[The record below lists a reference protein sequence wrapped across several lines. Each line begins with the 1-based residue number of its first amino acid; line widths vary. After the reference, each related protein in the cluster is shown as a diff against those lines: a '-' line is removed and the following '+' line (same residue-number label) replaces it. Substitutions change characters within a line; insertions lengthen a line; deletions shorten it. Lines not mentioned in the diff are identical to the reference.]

1 MVVHDL
7 DHAPLGQRQHHG
19 AGRQQRNQLQNHRG
33 RHRPRTAKRQ
43 WPQRPD
49 FLPGEVG
56 MSDLNSRSD
65 SDTKGTEDTEATG
78 PIRVPT
84 TGRPERG
91 HWPLI
96 PHMIRWFAVPII
108 LAWVFVTVL
117 VNVIVPRLEVVGE
130 QHSAP
135 MAPVDAPSMKAM
147 MRLGHNFHEFDSNS
161 TVMIVLEGQQPL
173 GDDAHR
179 YYDNVIRQLRQDPKH
194 IQHIQ
199 DFWGDRLTAAGAQ
212 SADAKGAYVMLN
224 LAGNQGT
231 TLANES
237 VDVVRKVIERN
248 QPPPGVKA
256 YVTGPAALSDDMHI
270 IGNASLAK
278 ITLFTLGA
286 IAIMLLLV
294 YRSIVTTLVQLF
306 MTGIALA
313 CSRGVIAV
321 LAYHDAF
328 GLTTFAANILTM
340 LAIAAGT
347 DYGIFL
353 VGRYQEARAAG
364 EDRETA
370 YYTTF
375 RSVAPV
381 VLGSGLTIAG
391 ATYCLSF
398 ARLPWFNTM
407 GAPVAIGMLVVVLA
421 GLTLGPAV
429 IFVGSKFGLFERKRA
444 VRGRL
449 WRRVGTAVVRWPA
462 PILAVSAAI
471 VLVGM
476 VALPS
481 YHTSYN
487 DRYYL
492 PTSAPSNQGQ
502 AAADRHFSQARMN
515 PDMLMI
521 EADHDMRNTADML
534 VLDKVAKNVIRV
546 VGIAMVQD
554 ITRPLGIPIQ
564 HSSIPFQN
572 SMQGQTTM
580 QNDPFQQNNMA
591 NMRKMADDMEFMA
604 DNMQRMYDVMSQ
616 IVATT
621 HQTALDTTQLNADI
635 TDVRDHIADF
645 DDFWRPIRNYFYWE
659 PHCYDIPMCWSLKS
673 LFDTIDGVDIL
684 TDDTGRLTG
693 DVQHLD
699 TLMPQVLA
707 LFPPMISTMRS
718 TRALML
724 TTYTSMSANIN
735 QQAALNDTAIVMGQS
750 FDTAQNDAF
759 FYLPPEAFQNPEFQ
773 RGLAMF
779 LSPDGKSARYF
790 ITHQEDPMTPAGIA
804 RVDAERT
811 AAQEGLKQSSLADAK
826 VYLGGTAATFKDMHD
841 GAKYD
846 LMIAVVSALTLIFMI
861 MLLLTRSLVAALV
874 IVGTAASSI
883 AASFGLSVLIWQD
896 IFGIKIHWL
905 VMLMSVIIL
914 LAVGSDYNLL
924 LVSRFKEEI
933 HAGLKTGIIR
943 SMAGTGGVVT
953 AAGLVFAAT
962 MFSIL
967 GSELLVLGQMGTTIC
982 IGLLLDTLIVR
993 TLLTPSIATL
1003 LGRWFWWPQVVH
1015 PRGDNALRAQRA

>member
-1 MVVHDL
+1 
-7 DHAPLGQRQHHG
+7 
-19 AGRQQRNQLQNHRG
+19 
-33 RHRPRTAKRQ
+33 
-43 WPQRPD
+43 
-49 FLPGEVG
+49 
-56 MSDLNSRSD
+56 MSELNS
-65 SDTKGTEDTEATG
+65 KGHVDTETTG
-78 PIRVPT
+78 PIRAQRP
-84 TGRPERG
+84 GRPERG

-444 VRGRL
+444 ARGRL

-471 VLVGM
+471 VLAGM

-481 YHTSYN
+481 YITSYN

-492 PTSAPSNQGQ
+492 PTSAPSNLGYQ
-502 AAADRHFSQARMN
+502 AADRHFSQARMN
-515 PDMLMI
+515 PDMLMV
-521 EADHDMRNTADML
+521 EADHDMRNPADML
-534 VLDKVAKNVIRV
+534 VLDKVAKNVIRT
-546 VGIAMVQD
+546 VGIAMIQD

-572 SMQGQTTM
+572 SIQSQTTM
-580 QNDPFQQNNMA
+580 QNMA
-591 NMRKMADDMEFMA
+591 FLKDRIGDILKLADQLQVNIDVTERQYAITQDLSKAADDSA
-604 DNMQRMYDVMSQ
+604 RN
-616 IVATT
+616 
-621 HQTALDTTQLNADI
+621 TAETSAI
-635 TDVRDHIADF
+635 TDELRDHLADF
-645 DDFWRPIRNYFYWE
+645 DDFWRPVRTYFYWE
-659 PHCYDIPMCWSLKS
+659 KHCYDIPMCFSLRS
-673 LFDTIDGVDIL
+673 LFDSLDGIDQLADKFHELTADIAH
-684 TDDTGRLTG
+684 TASAT
-693 DVQHLD
+693 HE
-699 TLMPQVLA
+699 LMT
-707 LFPPMISTMRS
+707 LFPTLIGTLKA
-718 TRALML
+718 TKGITLTLYQTFGAL
-724 TTYTSMSANIN
+724 IN
-735 QQAALNDTAIVMGQS
+735 QLEAMSNTAVVMGQS
-750 FDTAQNDAF
+750 FDASKNDDF
-759 FYLPPEAFQNPEFQ
+759 FYLPPEAFDNPDFQ
-773 RGLAMF
+773 TGLRMF
-779 LSPDGKSARYF
+779 LSPDGKSARFF
-790 ITHQEDPMTPAGIA
+790 ITHQADPMTPEGIS
-804 RVDAERT
+804 RVAAERT
-811 AAQEGLKQSSLADAK
+811 AAQEGLKMSSLADAK
-826 VYLGGTAATFKDMHD
+826 VYLGGTAATYKDMHD

-861 MLLLTRSLVAALV
+861 MLLLTRSVVAALV

-896 IFGIKIHWL
+896 LFGIKIHWI
-905 VMLMSVIIL
+905 VMALSVIIL

-924 LVSRFKEEI
+924 LVSRFREEI
-933 HAGLKTGIIR
+933 HGGLKTGIIR

-953 AAGLVFAAT
+953 AAGLVFAFT
-962 MFSIL
+962 MASML
-967 GSELLVLGQMGTTIC
+967 GSDLRVLGQFGSTVC

-993 TLLTPSIATL
+993 TLLMPSIAVL

-1015 PRGDNALRAQRA
+1015 PRGDNALRARRA

>member
-1 MVVHDL
+1 MSD
-7 DHAPLGQRQHHG
+7 A
-19 AGRQQRNQLQNHRG
+19 NNRG
-33 RHRPRTAKRQ
+33 RVDTA
-43 WPQRPD
+43 
-49 FLPGEVG
+49 
-56 MSDLNSRSD
+56 
-65 SDTKGTEDTEATG
+65 DTADTG
-78 PIRVPT
+78 PIRTPAQ
-84 TGRPERG
+84 GKAERG
-91 HWPLI
+91 HRPYL
-96 PHMIRWFAVPII
+96 PHTIRIFAVPII
-108 LAWVFVTVL
+108 VGWVFVTIL
-117 VNVIVPRLEVVGE
+117 VNVIVPTLEKVGE
-130 QHSAP
+130 AHSAP
-135 MAPVDAPSMKAM
+135 MTPLDAPSMKAM
-147 MRLGHNFHEFDSNS
+147 MRLGHNFREFDSNS

-173 GDDAHR
+173 GADAHQ
-179 YYDNVIRQLRQDPKH
+179 YYDKLIRDLRKDPQH

-212 SADAKGAYVMLN
+212 SADSKGAYVMIN

-237 VDVVRKVIERN
+237 VDAVRKVIEEN
-248 QPPPGVKA
+248 KAPPGVKA

-306 MTGIALA
+306 MTFVALA
-313 CSRGVIAV
+313 CSRGVVAV
-321 LAYHDAF
+321 LAYHNAF

-353 VGRYQEARAAG
+353 VGRYQEALRAG

-375 RSVAPV
+375 KGVAPV

-398 ARLPWFNTM
+398 TRLPWFNTM

-429 IFVGSKFGLFERKRA
+429 VFVGSRFHFFESKRA
-444 VRGRL
+444 AKGGRL

-462 PILAVSAAI
+462 PVLAVSAAV

-476 VALPS
+476 IALPS
-481 YHTSYN
+481 YKTSYN

-492 PTSAPSNQGQ
+492 PTSAPSNLGQ

-515 PDMLMI
+515 PDMLMV
-521 EADHDMRNTADML
+521 ESDHDMRNPADML
-534 VLDKVAKNVIRV
+534 VLDRVAKNEMRTL
-546 VGIAMVQD
+546 GIAMVQD

-572 SMQGQTTM
+572 SIQSQTTM
-580 QNDPFQQNNMA
+580 QNMGFLKERIADIL
-591 NMRKMADDMEFMA
+591 RMADDL
-604 DNMQRMYDVMSQ
+604 QTQ
-616 IVATT
+616 I
-621 HQTALDTTQLNADI
+621 DTTQRQYEVSQDLANAADDSAKTTAVTSQI
-635 TDVRDHIADF
+635 TDTLRDHIADF
-645 DDFWRPIRNYFYWE
+645 DDTFRPIRSYFYWE
-659 PHCYDIPMCWSLKS
+659 RHCYDIPVCIGLRS
-673 LFDTIDGVDIL
+673 LFDTFDGFDQLAEQFHYLTADI
-684 TDDTGRLTG
+684 
-693 DVQHLD
+693 QHTAKATHDLN
-699 TLMPQVLA
+699 A
-707 LFPPMISTMRS
+707 LFPTLIATLKTTRGITLTLYQTFKAMIDQME
-718 TRALML
+718 A
-724 TTYTSMSANIN
+724 MS
-735 QQAALNDTAIVMGQS
+735 DTAIVMGQS
-750 FDTAQNDAF
+750 FDASKNDDF
-759 FYLPPEAFQNPEFQ
+759 FYLPPEAFQNPDFQ
-773 RGLAMF
+773 TGLRMF
-779 LSPDGKSARYF
+779 LSPDGKSARFF
-790 ITHQEDPMTPAGIA
+790 ITHQSDPMTPEGIS

-811 AAQEGLKQSSLADAK
+811 AAQEALKQSSLSDARI
-826 VYLGGTAATFKDMHD
+826 YLGGTAPTFRDMAD
-841 GAKYD
+841 GEKYD

-861 MLLLTRSLVAALV
+861 MLLLTRSVVAALV

-896 IFGIKIHWL
+896 LFGIRIHWI
-905 VMLMSVIIL
+905 VMALSVIIL

-953 AAGLVFAAT
+953 AAGLVFAFT
-962 MFSIL
+962 MASML
-967 GSELLVLGQMGTTIC
+967 GSDLRVLGQFGSTVC

-993 TLLTPSIATL
+993 TLLMPSIATL

-1015 PRGDNALRAQRA
+1015 PRGDNARRPVGSTA

>member
-1 MVVHDL
+1 
-7 DHAPLGQRQHHG
+7 
-19 AGRQQRNQLQNHRG
+19 
-33 RHRPRTAKRQ
+33 
-43 WPQRPD
+43 
-49 FLPGEVG
+49 
-56 MSDLNSRSD
+56 
-65 SDTKGTEDTEATG
+65 
-78 PIRVPT
+78 
-84 TGRPERG
+84 
-91 HWPLI
+91 
-96 PHMIRWFAVPII
+96 MIRLFAVPV
-108 LAWVFVTVL
+108 LLGWVFITVL
-117 VNVIVPRLEVVGE
+117 VNVAVPRLEVVGE
-130 QHSAP
+130 AHSAP
-135 MAPVDAPSMKAM
+135 MAPLDAPSMKAM
-147 MRLGHNFHEFDSNS
+147 MRLGHNFKEFDSNS
-161 TVMIVLEGQQPL
+161 TIMIVLESQAPL
-173 GDDAHR
+173 GPDAHR
-179 YYDNVIRQLRQDPKH
+179 YYDNLIHQLQQDHNH

-212 SADAKGAYVMLN
+212 SADGKGAYVMLN

-231 TLANES
+231 THANES
-237 VDVVRKVIERN
+237 VEAVRKVIEKN
-248 QPPPGVKA
+248 ATPPGLNV
-256 YVTGPAALSDDMHI
+256 YVTGPAAFSDDSHV

-294 YRSIVTTLVQLF
+294 YRSIATTLIQLF
-306 MTGIALA
+306 MTLVSLA
-313 CSRGVIAV
+313 CARGVVAV
-321 LAYHDAF
+321 LAYNNAF

-353 VGRYQEARAAG
+353 VGRYQEARRSG

-375 RSVAPV
+375 RSVTPV

-421 GLTLGPAV
+421 GITLGPAIV
-429 IFVGSKFGLFERKRA
+429 FLGSKFGRFESKRA
-444 VRGRL
+444 AKQGRL

-462 PILAVSAAI
+462 PVLAVSAAV

-487 DRYYL
+487 DSHYL
-492 PTSAPSNQGQ
+492 PASAPSNLGQ

-521 EADHDMRNTADML
+521 EAEHDMRNPADML
-534 VLDKVAKNVIRV
+534 VLDRVAHNVIRV
-546 VGIAMVQD
+546 LGIAMIQD

-572 SMQGQTTM
+572 SIQSQTTM
-580 QNDPFQQNNMA
+580 QNMGFLKERMNDIL
-591 NMRKMADDMEFMA
+591 KMADDL
-604 DNMQRMYDVMSQ
+604 QTQ
-616 IVATT
+616 I
-621 HQTALDTTQLNADI
+621 DTTQRQYEVSLDLAHAADDSAATTAVTSQI
-635 TDVRDHIADF
+635 TDSLRDHIADF
-645 DDFWRPIRNYFYWE
+645 DDTFRPVRTYFYWE
-659 PHCYDIPMCWSLKS
+659 KHCYDIPLCYGLRS
-673 LFDTIDGVDIL
+673 LFDTLDGFDQLAEQFHYLTADIKHTAQATHDL
-684 TDDTGRLTG
+684 N
-693 DVQHLD
+693 
-699 TLMPQVLA
+699 A
-707 LFPPMISTMRS
+707 LFPTLITTLKT
-718 TRALML
+718 TRGITL
-724 TTYTSMSANIN
+724 TLYQTFRAMIN
-735 QQAALNDTAIVMGQS
+735 QMEAMSNTAIVMGQS
-750 FDTAQNDAF
+750 FDQSKNDDF
-759 FYLPPEAFQNPEFQ
+759 FYLPPEAFDNPDFQ
-773 RGLAMF
+773 TGLRMF
-779 LSPDGKSARYF
+779 LSPDGKSARFF
-790 ITHQEDPMTPAGIA
+790 ITHQGDPMTPEGIS
-804 RVDAERT
+804 RVSAERT

-826 VYLGGTAATFKDMHD
+826 VYLGGTAATFKDMAD

-861 MLLLTRSLVAALV
+861 MLLLTRSAVAALV

-896 IFGIKIHWL
+896 LFGIKVHWI
-905 VMLMSVIIL
+905 VMALSVIIL

-953 AAGLVFAAT
+953 AAGLVFAFT
-962 MFSIL
+962 MASMLGSNLTIL
-967 GSELLVLGQMGTTIC
+967 GQFGSTVC

-993 TLLTPSIATL
+993 TLLMPSIATL

-1015 PRGDNALRAQRA
+1015 PRGDNARKPIPA

>member
-1 MVVHDL
+1 MKHL
-7 DHAPLGQRQHHG
+7 DDTATSPASTQDPETTRSGPGTRHP
-19 AGRQQRNQLQNHRG
+19 
-33 RHRPRTAKRQ
+33 HRP
-43 WPQRPD
+43 
-49 FLPGEVG
+49 V
-56 MSDLNSRSD
+56 
-65 SDTKGTEDTEATG
+65 
-78 PIRVPT
+78 
-84 TGRPERG
+84 
-91 HWPLI
+91 I
-96 PHMIRWFAVPII
+96 PHTIRIFAAPII
-108 LAWVFVTVL
+108 LAWVVLTVI
-117 VNVIVPRLEVVGE
+117 VNVAVPRLEVVSE
-130 QHSAP
+130 EHSAP
-135 MAPVDAPSMKAM
+135 MTPLDAPSMKAM
-147 MRLGHNFHEFDSNS
+147 MLLGHNFREFDSNS

-173 GDDAHR
+173 GEDAHH
-179 YYDNVIRQLRQDPKH
+179 YYDNLIRQLRQDRTH
-194 IQHIQ
+194 VQHIQ

-212 SADAKGAYVMLN
+212 SADARGAYVMLN

-237 VDVVRKVIERN
+237 VEAVRKVIDRN
-248 QPPPGVKA
+248 QPPPGVRA

-286 IAIMLLLV
+286 IAIMLLLA
-294 YRSIVTTLVQLF
+294 YRSVVTTLVQLF

-313 CSRGVIAV
+313 SSRGVVAV
-321 LAYHDAF
+321 LGYHNVF

-353 VGRYQEARAAG
+353 VGRYQEALRAG

-375 RSVAPV
+375 RGVVPV

-421 GLTLGPAV
+421 GVTLGPAV
-429 IFVGSKFGLFERKRA
+429 VFVGSRFHLFESRRA
-444 VRGRL
+444 AGKGRL

-462 PILAVSAAI
+462 PILAVSGAI

-476 VALPS
+476 VALPTFK
-481 YHTSYN
+481 TSYN

-492 PTSAPSNQGQ
+492 PAAAPSNLGQ

-546 VGIAMVQD
+546 VGIAMIQD

-572 SMQGQTTM
+572 SMQSQTTM
-580 QNDPFQQNNMA
+580 QNMA
-591 NMRKMADDMEFMA
+591 FLKDRMADITKMADEMQFMI
-604 DNMQRMYDVMSQ
+604 DTMQRMYQVTQELSSAADDS
-616 IVATT
+616 ARTT
-621 HQTALDTTQLNADI
+621 AETADI
-635 TDVRDHIADF
+635 TNRLRDHIADF
-645 DDFWRPIRNYFYWE
+645 DDFWRPIRSYFYWE
-659 PHCYDIPMCWSLKS
+659 KHCYDIPICWSIRS
-673 LFDTIDGVDIL
+673 LFDSLDGFDQLAGQFDELTADIQRTATATHEML
-684 TDDTGRLTG
+684 
-693 DVQHLD
+693 
-699 TLMPQVLA
+699 VLI
-707 LFPPMISTMRS
+707 PPMIDTMK
-718 TRALML
+718 TTKALTLTMQATFSAML
-724 TTYTSMSANIN
+724 DQMDELSN
-735 QQAALNDTAIVMGQS
+735 TAIVMGQS
-750 FDTAQNDAF
+750 FDASKNDDF
-759 FYLPPEAFQNPEFQ
+759 FYLPPEAFDNPDFQ
-773 RGLAMF
+773 TGLRMF
-779 LSPDGKSARYF
+779 LSPDGKSARFF
-790 ITHQEDPMTPAGIA
+790 ITHQGDPMTPEGIS

-811 AAQEGLKQSSLADAK
+811 AAQEGLKQSSLSDAK
-826 VYLGGTAATFKDMHD
+826 VYLGGTAATFKDMAD
-841 GAKYD
+841 GEKYD

-861 MLLLTRSLVAALV
+861 MLLLTRSVVAALV

-896 IFGIKIHWL
+896 LFGIKIHWIVAAL
-905 VMLMSVIIL
+905 SVIIL

-924 LVSRFKEEI
+924 LVSCFREEI
-933 HAGLKTGIIR
+933 HAGLKTGTIR

-953 AAGLVFAAT
+953 AAGLVFAFT
-962 MFSIL
+962 MAAML
-967 GSELLVLGQMGTTIC
+967 GSELRVLGQFGSTVC

-993 TLLTPSIATL
+993 TLLMPSIATL

-1015 PRGDNALRAQRA
+1015 PRGHNAQRV

>member
-1 MVVHDL
+1 
-7 DHAPLGQRQHHG
+7 
-19 AGRQQRNQLQNHRG
+19 
-33 RHRPRTAKRQ
+33 
-43 WPQRPD
+43 
-49 FLPGEVG
+49 
-56 MSDLNSRSD
+56 MSDLNHKSD
-65 SDTKGTEDTEATG
+65 VDTS
-78 PIRVPT
+78 PIPVAR
-84 TGRPERG
+84 GERPKHPHR
-91 HWPLI
+91 PVI
-96 PHMIRWFAVPII
+96 PHTIRIFAVPI
-108 LAWVFVTVL
+108 LLGWVFVTVL

-130 QHSAP
+130 AHSAP
-135 MAPVDAPSMKAM
+135 MTPLDAPSMKAM

-179 YYDNVIRQLRQDPKH
+179 YYDNIIHQLSQDREH

-212 SADAKGAYVMLN
+212 SADAKSSYVMLN

-231 TLANES
+231 TLANDS
-237 VDVVRKVIERN
+237 VEAVRKVIKGT
-248 QPPPGVKA
+248 PAPPGVTA
-256 YVTGPAALSDDMHI
+256 FVTGPAALSDDMHV

-286 IAIMLLLV
+286 IAIMLMLV

-313 CSRGVIAV
+313 CSRGVVAV
-321 LAYHDAF
+321 LAYHNAF

-407 GAPVAIGMLVVVLA
+407 GGPVAIGMLVVVLA

-429 IFVGSKFGLFERKRA
+429 VFLGSKVGLFERKRA

-462 PILAVSAAI
+462 PILAVSTAI
-471 VLVGM
+471 VLIGM

-481 YHTSYN
+481 YVTSYN

-492 PTSAPSNQGQ
+492 PTSAPSNLGYQ
-502 AAADRHFSQARMN
+502 AADRHFSQARMN
-515 PDMLMI
+515 PDMLMV
-521 EADHDMRNTADML
+521 EADHDMRNPADML
-534 VLDKVAKNVIRV
+534 VLDKVAKNVIRT
-546 VGIAMVQD
+546 VGIAMIQD

-572 SMQGQTTM
+572 SMQSQTTM
-580 QNDPFQQNNMA
+580 QNMDFLKE
-591 NMRKMADDMEFMA
+591 RMADILKLA
-604 DNMQRMYDVMSQ
+604 DQLQVNIDVTERQYAVTQDLSK
-616 IVATT
+616 AADDSARTT
-621 HQTALDTTQLNADI
+621 AETRDI
-635 TDVRDHIADF
+635 TDNLRNHIADF
-645 DDFWRPIRNYFYWE
+645 DDFWRPIRAYFYWDK
-659 PHCYDIPMCWSLKS
+659 HCFDIPICWSLRAIFES
-673 LFDTIDGVDIL
+673 FDGIDQLAEKFHELTADI
-684 TDDTGRLTG
+684 
-693 DVQHLD
+693 QH
-699 TLMPQVLA
+699 TASATHELMT
-707 LFPPMISTMRS
+707 LFPTLIATLK
-718 TRALML
+718 TTKGITL
-724 TTYTSMSANIN
+724 TLYQTFSAMIN
-735 QQAALNDTAIVMGQS
+735 QIEAMSNTAVVMGQS
-750 FDTAQNDAF
+750 FDNSKNDDF
-759 FYLPPEAFQNPEFQ
+759 FYLPPEAFDNPDFQ
-773 RGLAMF
+773 TGLRMF
-779 LSPDGKSARYF
+779 LSPDGKSARFF
-790 ITHQEDPMTPAGIA
+790 ITHQGDPMTPEGIS

-811 AAQEGLKQSSLADAK
+811 AAQEGLKQSSLSDAK

-841 GAKYD
+841 GAKFD

-861 MLLLTRSLVAALV
+861 MLLLTRSIVAALV

-896 IFGIKIHWL
+896 LFGIKIHWIVAAL
-905 VMLMSVIIL
+905 SVIIL

-953 AAGLVFAAT
+953 AAGLVFAFT
-962 MFSIL
+962 MASML
-967 GSELLVLGQMGTTIC
+967 GSDLRVLGQFGSTVC

-993 TLLTPSIATL
+993 TLLMPSIATL
-1003 LGRWFWWPQVVH
+1003 LGRWFWWPQVVY
-1015 PRGDNALRAQRA
+1015 PRGDYARARAQQLSPGQVQTDRDRSRADVQG

>member
-1 MVVHDL
+1 MAD
-7 DHAPLGQRQHHG
+7 
-19 AGRQQRNQLQNHRG
+19 RG
-33 RHRPRTAKRQ
+33 HRPY
-43 WPQRPD
+43 
-49 FLPGEVG
+49 LPH
-56 MSDLNSRSD
+56 
-65 SDTKGTEDTEATG
+65 A
-78 PIRVPT
+78 IR
-84 TGRPERG
+84 
-91 HWPLI
+91 I
-96 PHMIRWFAVPII
+96 FAVPII
-108 LAWVFVTVL
+108 LIWVFVTVL
-117 VNVIVPRLEVVGE
+117 VNVIVPTLEKVGE
-130 QHSAP
+130 AHSAP
-135 MAPVDAPSMKAM
+135 MTPLDAPSMKAM
-147 MRLGHNFHEFDSNS
+147 MRMGHNFHEFDSNS
-161 TVMIVLEGQQPL
+161 TVMVVLEGQQPL
-173 GDDAHR
+173 GPDAHA
-179 YYDNVIRQLRQDPKH
+179 YYDKLIRQLRQDPKH

-212 SADAKGAYVMLN
+212 SADAKGAYVQIN

-237 VDVVRKVIERN
+237 VDAVRKVIDEN
-248 QPPPGVKA
+248 EAPPGVKA
-256 YVTGPAALSDDMHI
+256 YVTGPAALSDDMHL

-306 MTGIALA
+306 MTFVALA
-313 CSRGVIAV
+313 CSRGVVAV
-321 LAYHDAF
+321 LAYHNAF

-353 VGRYQEARAAG
+353 VGRYQEALRAG

-375 RSVAPV
+375 KGVAPV

-407 GAPVAIGMLVVVLA
+407 GAPVAIGMLVVVAA

-429 IFVGSKFGLFERKRA
+429 IFVGSRFHLFETKRA
-444 VRGRL
+444 SRQGRL

-462 PILAVSAAI
+462 AILAVSAAV

-476 VALPS
+476 IALPT
-481 YHTSYN
+481 YVTSYN

-502 AAADRHFSQARMN
+502 EAANRHFSEARMN
-515 PDMLMI
+515 PDLLMV
-521 EADHDMRNTADML
+521 ESDHDMRNTADML
-534 VLDKVAKNVIRV
+534 VLDRVAKNEMRTL
-546 VGIAMVQD
+546 GIAMVQD

-572 SMQGQTTM
+572 SISSQTTM
-580 QNDPFQQNNMA
+580 QNMGFLKERIADIL
-591 NMRKMADDMEFMA
+591 KMADDL
-604 DNMQRMYDVMSQ
+604 QTQ
-616 IVATT
+616 I
-621 HQTALDTTQLNADI
+621 DTTQRQYEVSLDLSNAADDSAKTTAVTSQI
-635 TDVRDHIADF
+635 TDKLRDHIADF
-645 DDFWRPIRNYFYWE
+645 DDTFRPIRSYFYWE
-659 PHCYDIPMCWSLKS
+659 RHCYDIPLCIGIRS
-673 LFDTIDGVDIL
+673 LFDTFDGFDQLAEQFHYLTADIAHTAKATHDL
-684 TDDTGRLTG
+684 N
-693 DVQHLD
+693 
-699 TLMPQVLA
+699 A
-707 LFPPMISTMRS
+707 LFPVLISTLKN
-718 TRALML
+718 TRAITL
-724 TTYTSMSANIN
+724 TLYQTFKAMIDQMEAMSN
-735 QQAALNDTAIVMGQS
+735 TAIVMGQS
-750 FDTAQNDAF
+750 FDASKNDDF
-759 FYLPPEAFQNPEFQ
+759 FYLPPEAFDNPDFQ
-773 RGLAMF
+773 TGLRMF
-779 LSPDGKSARYF
+779 LSPDGKSARFF
-790 ITHQEDPMTPAGIA
+790 ITHQGDPMTPEGIS

-811 AAQEGLKQSSLADAK
+811 AAQEALKQSSLSDAR
-826 VYLGGTAATFKDMHD
+826 VYLGGTAATFRDMAD
-841 GAKYD
+841 GEKYD

-861 MLLLTRSLVAALV
+861 MLLLTRSVVAALV

-896 IFGIKIHWL
+896 LFGIKIHWIVAAL
-905 VMLMSVIIL
+905 SVIIL

-924 LVSRFKEEI
+924 LVSRFREEI

-953 AAGLVFAAT
+953 AAGLVFAFT
-962 MFSIL
+962 MASML
-967 GSELLVLGQMGTTIC
+967 GSDLRVLGQFGSTVC

-993 TLLTPSIATL
+993 TLLMPSIAVL

-1015 PRGDNALRAQRA
+1015 PRGDNALPARRAAAASG

>member
-1 MVVHDL
+1 
-7 DHAPLGQRQHHG
+7 
-19 AGRQQRNQLQNHRG
+19 
-33 RHRPRTAKRQ
+33 
-43 WPQRPD
+43 
-49 FLPGEVG
+49 
-56 MSDLNSRSD
+56 MSDANGRGHV
-65 SDTKGTEDTEATG
+65 DTADTEDTG
-78 PIRVPT
+78 PIRT
-84 TGRPERG
+84 ADRAKAERG
-91 HWPLI
+91 HRPYL
-96 PHMIRWFAVPII
+96 PHSIRIFAVPII

-117 VNVIVPRLEVVGE
+117 VNVIVPTLEKVGE
-130 QHSAP
+130 AHSAP
-135 MAPVDAPSMKAM
+135 MTPLDAPSMKAM

-173 GDDAHR
+173 GQAAHQ
-179 YYDNVIRQLRQDPKH
+179 YYDKLIRDLRKDPQH

-212 SADAKGAYVMLN
+212 SADAKGAYVMIN

-237 VDVVRKVIERN
+237 VDAVRKVIDEN
-248 QPPPGVKA
+248 KAPPDVKA

-306 MTGIALA
+306 MTFVALA
-313 CSRGVIAV
+313 CSRGVVAV
-321 LAYHDAF
+321 LAYHNAF

-353 VGRYQEARAAG
+353 VGRYQEALRAG

-375 RSVAPV
+375 KGVAPV

-398 ARLPWFNTM
+398 TRLPWFNTM

-429 IFVGSKFGLFERKRA
+429 VFVGSRFHLFETKRA
-444 VRGRL
+444 AKGGRL

-462 PILAVSAAI
+462 PVLAVSAAV
-471 VLVGM
+471 VLIGM

-481 YHTSYN
+481 YKTSYN

-492 PTSAPSNQGQ
+492 PASAPSNLGQ

-521 EADHDMRNTADML
+521 ESDHDMRNPADML
-534 VLDKVAKNVIRV
+534 VLDRVAKNEMRTL
-546 VGIAMVQD
+546 GIAMVQD

-572 SMQGQTTM
+572 SIQSQTTM
-580 QNDPFQQNNMA
+580 QNMSFLKERIADIL
-591 NMRKMADDMEFMA
+591 RMADDL
-604 DNMQRMYDVMSQ
+604 QTQ
-616 IVATT
+616 I
-621 HQTALDTTQLNADI
+621 DTTQRQYEVSLDLAQAADDSAKTTAVTSQI
-635 TDVRDHIADF
+635 TDTLRDHIADF
-645 DDFWRPIRNYFYWE
+645 DDTFRPVRSYFYWE
-659 PHCYDIPMCWSLKS
+659 RHCYDIPVCIGLRS
-673 LFDTIDGVDIL
+673 LFDTFDGFDQLAEQFHYLTTDIQHTAKASRDL
-684 TDDTGRLTG
+684 TE
-693 DVQHLD
+693 
-699 TLMPQVLA
+699 
-707 LFPPMISTMRS
+707 LFPTLIATLKT
-718 TRALML
+718 TRGITL
-724 TTYTSMSANIN
+724 TLYQTFKAMIN
-735 QQAALNDTAIVMGQS
+735 QMEAMSNTAIVMGQS
-750 FDTAQNDAF
+750 FDASKNDDF
-759 FYLPPEAFQNPEFQ
+759 FYLPPEAFDNPDFQ
-773 RGLAMF
+773 TGLRMF
-779 LSPDGKSARYF
+779 LSPDGKSARFF
-790 ITHQEDPMTPAGIA
+790 ITHQSDPMTPEGIS

-811 AAQEGLKQSSLADAK
+811 AAQEGLKQSSLSDAK
-826 VYLGGTAATFKDMHD
+826 VYLGGTAPTFRDMAD
-841 GAKYD
+841 GEKYD

-861 MLLLTRSLVAALV
+861 MLLLTRSVVAALV

-896 IFGIKIHWL
+896 LFGIRIHWI
-905 VMLMSVIIL
+905 VMALSVIIL

-953 AAGLVFAAT
+953 AAGLVFAFT
-962 MFSIL
+962 MASML
-967 GSELLVLGQMGTTIC
+967 GSDLRVLGQFGSTVC

-993 TLLTPSIATL
+993 TLLMPSIATL

-1015 PRGDNALRAQRA
+1015 PRGDNARRAVPAS

>member
-1 MVVHDL
+1 
-7 DHAPLGQRQHHG
+7 
-19 AGRQQRNQLQNHRG
+19 
-33 RHRPRTAKRQ
+33 
-43 WPQRPD
+43 
-49 FLPGEVG
+49 
-56 MSDLNSRSD
+56 MSDLNSKSPFGVE
-65 SDTKGTEDTEATG
+65 GTEDAEATG
-78 PIRVPT
+78 PIKVDGS
-84 TGRPERG
+84 GRPPRG
-91 HWPLI
+91 RWPLI

-130 QHSAP
+130 AHSAP
-135 MAPVDAPSMKAM
+135 MAPLDAPSMKAM

-179 YYDNVIRQLRQDPKH
+179 YYDNIIRQLRQDSKH

-212 SADAKGAYVMLN
+212 SADAKASYVMLN
-224 LAGNQGT
+224 LAGYQGT
-231 TLANES
+231 TLANDS
-237 VDVVRKVIERN
+237 VEAVRKVIARN

-256 YVTGPAALSDDMHI
+256 YVTGPAALSDDMHV

-294 YRSIVTTLVQLF
+294 YRSIVTTLIQLF

-398 ARLPWFNTM
+398 ARLPWFHTM
-407 GAPVAIGMLVVVLA
+407 GPPVAIGMLVVVLA

-429 IFVGSKFGLFERKRA
+429 IFVGSKFGLFEKKRA

-462 PILAVSAAI
+462 PILAVSSAI
-471 VLVGM
+471 VLIGM
-476 VALPS
+476 IALPS
-481 YHTSYN
+481 YVTSYN

-492 PTSAPSNQGQ
+492 PTSAQSNLGYQ
-502 AAADRHFSQARMN
+502 AADRHFSQARMN
-515 PDMLMI
+515 PDMLMV
-521 EADHDMRNTADML
+521 EADHDMRNPADML
-534 VLDKVAKNVIRV
+534 VLDKVAKNVIRA
-546 VGIAMVQD
+546 VGIAMIQD

-572 SMQGQTTM
+572 SMQSQTTM
-580 QNDPFQQNNMA
+580 QNMDFLKQRMA
-591 NMRKMADDMEFMA
+591 DILKMADELQVQIDYTQHLYAVTQDLSNAA
-604 DNMQRMYDVMSQ
+604 DDS
-616 IVATT
+616 AKTT
-621 HQTALDTTQLNADI
+621 AETSEI
-635 TDVRDHIADF
+635 TDELRNHFADF
-645 DDFWRPIRNYFYWE
+645 EDMWRPIRSYFYWE
-659 PHCYDIPMCWSLKS
+659 KHCYDIPICFSLRS
-673 LFDTIDGVDIL
+673 IFDSIDGFDQLAEQFHKLTADIQHTAVATHEMLDLIPTMIATLKTTKGITL
-684 TDDTGRLTG
+684 TLYQT
-693 DVQHLD
+693 
-699 TLMPQVLA
+699 
-707 LFPPMISTMRS
+707 F
-718 TRALML
+718 
-724 TTYTSMSANIN
+724 SAMIN
-735 QQAALNDTAIVMGQS
+735 QMEAMSNTAIVMGQS
-750 FDTAQNDAF
+750 FDTSKNDDF
-759 FYLPPEAFQNPEFQ
+759 FYLPPEAFDNPDFQ
-773 RGLAMF
+773 TGLRMF
-779 LSPDGKSARYF
+779 LSPDGKSARFF
-790 ITHQEDPMTPAGIA
+790 ITHQGDPMTPEGIS
-804 RVDAERT
+804 RVAAERT
-811 AAQEGLKQSSLADAK
+811 AAQEGLKMSSLSDAK

-861 MLLLTRSLVAALV
+861 MLLLTRSIVAALV

-883 AASFGLSVLIWQD
+883 AASFGLSVLVWQD
-896 IFGIKIHWL
+896 LFGIKVHWI
-905 VMLMSVIIL
+905 VMALSVIIL

-924 LVSRFKEEI
+924 LVSRFREEI

-953 AAGLVFAAT
+953 AAGLVFAFT
-962 MFSIL
+962 MASML
-967 GSELLVLGQMGTTIC
+967 GSDLRVLGQFGSTVC

-993 TLLTPSIATL
+993 TLLMPSIATL

-1015 PRGDNALRAQRA
+1015 PRGDNARRVSHA